1 MPSPDAQDG
10 NDLLET
16 LSRGSLVTAMMIRSA
31 RTTDV
36 VRVAHATGHRS
47 IIVDLEHS
55 SMDLDVVA
63 SMTSTAGDLGMVP
76 FVRVPER
83 DYGSI
88 GRVLDSGASGI
99 IAARI
104 ETAAQAAEVA
114 RACRF
119 APRGQR
125 SQIAMV
131 PQFGFKPMPAR
142 ELNPLLDRSVIVQI
156 LIETPLGISNA
167 DAIAQ
172 VDGVDM
178 LAIGANDLCA
188 EFGLP
193 GAFDS
198 ERLRDAVKQVA
209 AACARHGK
217 LCVMGGV
224 SDLKLVA
231 GFLAMGVAPFIIS
244 GSDIEMLASAA
255 RTRGEALQQWHST
268 LGRTISR
275 QRATS

>member
-1 MPSPDAQDG
+1 MKPPDTSLK
-10 NDLLET
+10 NDLLDT

-31 RTTDV
+31 RTADA
-36 VRVAHATGHRS
+36 VRVARATGHGS

-63 SMTSTAGDLGMVP
+63 TMTSTAGDLGMVP
-76 FVRVPER
+76 SVRIPER

-88 GRVLDSGASGI
+88 GRVLDGGAAGI

-104 ETAAQAAEVA
+104 ETAAQAEEIA

-131 PQFGFKPMPAR
+131 PQFGFRPMPAR
-142 ELNPLLDRSVIVQI
+142 ELNPLLDRAVIVQI

-188 EFGLP
+188 EFGIP

-198 ERLRDAVKQVA
+198 ERLREAVTQVA
-209 AACARHGK
+209 AACARYGK
-217 LCVMGGV
+217 LCVIGGV
-224 SDLKLVA
+224 SDLKLMA
-231 GFLAMGVAPFIIS
+231 QFLALGVAPFIIS

-255 RTRGEALQQWHST
+255 RSRGETLQQWHAALAPATSN
-268 LGRTISR
+268 
-275 QRATS
+275 QRAKS

>member
-1 MPSPDAQDG
+1 MKPPNAPSG
-10 NDLLET
+10 NDLLDT

-31 RTTDV
+31 RTPDV
-36 VRVAHATGHRS
+36 VRVARASGHGS

-55 SMDLDVVA
+55 SMDLDAVA
-63 SMTSTAGDLGMVP
+63 TMTSTAGDLGMVP

-88 GRVLDSGASGI
+88 GRVLDGGASGI

-104 ETAAQAAEVA
+104 ETAAQAVEIA

-131 PQFGFKPMPAR
+131 PQFGFRPMPAR
-142 ELNPLLDRSVIVQI
+142 ELNPLLDRAVIVQI
-156 LIETPLGISNA
+156 LIETPQGVSNA
-167 DAIAQ
+167 DAIAE

-193 GAFDS
+193 GAFGS
-198 ERLRDAVKQVA
+198 EQLRNAVTQVA

-217 LCVMGGV
+217 LCVIGGV
-224 SDLKLVA
+224 SDLKLMA
-231 GFLAMGVAPFIIS
+231 QFLTLGVAPFIIS

-255 RTRGEALQQWHST
+255 RSRGEALQQWHSALAPT
-268 LGRTISR
+268 TSK